1 MVRLPKPATSVF
13 PDKRRSLRDLWS
25 RFVVQISNPKTIANL
40 KGGGWGV
47 AASRKPVRSSVK
59 PRDFEWATRKV
70 IRKGPS
76 FDP

>member
-25 RFVVQISNPKTIANL
+25 RFVVQIANPKG
-40 KGGGWGV
+40 GGGWGV
-47 AASRKPVRSSVK
+47 AASRKPVRSSVT

-70 IRKGPS
+70 SRKAPS